1 MNEPKYKELTTN
13 NRQTAFF
20 LLWQGQENGRPA
32 HGQIQEVA
40 DLMSVHRAT
49 ISNLWRAVKKKMD
62 DHISSH
68 PDEPVDIESLLLD
81 RSFYE
86 SNRKQTGRKK
96 KWDVEA
102 LKEEVRT
109 NVRLTDR
116 QNLSL
121 LSKNIGVP
129 YSSLHRMLRTGHFR
143 RHTSALKPHLTEENK
158 VARVAYALD
167 EIDMAT
173 LVGGGGV
180 VQFKDMYDRVDIDEK
195 WFYQTEDGKR
205 YILIGSEDEPDDQE
219 AAPHRRVRHKNH
231 ITKVMFLCAQARPRW
246 DAHRNQ
252 YWDGKIGLWPI
263 GEWVEARRTSAN
275 RPAGTLVWKDETIT
289 KAKYRQLLLQK
300 VFPAIIEK
308 WPATDWNR
316 ETCIIR
322 VQQDG
327 AKSHLDPDDQQLQE
341 GLQELGIQNKVLL
354 YTQPANSP
362 DVNINDLGFFRALQ
376 SLYYRSTPGNAG
388 EIIQCVQAA
397 YNDYDSRK
405 INRIWLSLMGCLN
418 EIIKHHGDNDYKI
431 PHMGKDRLERIG
443 QLPITIPVCDD
454 GVELLNAAVLND

>member
-1 MNEPKYKELTTN
+1 M
-13 NRQTAFF
+13 
-20 LLWQGQENGRPA
+20 
-32 HGQIQEVA
+32 
-40 DLMSVHRAT
+40 
-49 ISNLWRAVKKKMD
+49 
-62 DHISSH
+62 
-68 PDEPVDIESLLLD
+68 
-81 RSFYE
+81 
-86 SNRKQTGRKK
+86 
-96 KWDVEA
+96 EA

-263 GEWVEARRTSAN
+263 GE
-275 RPAGTLVWKDETIT
+275 
-289 KAKYRQLLLQK
+289 
-300 VFPAIIEK
+300 
-308 WPATDWNR
+308 
-316 ETCIIR
+316 
-322 VQQDG
+322 
-327 AKSHLDPDDQQLQE
+327 
-341 GLQELGIQNKVLL
+341 
-354 YTQPANSP
+354 
-362 DVNINDLGFFRALQ
+362 
-376 SLYYRSTPGNAG
+376 
-388 EIIQCVQAA
+388 
-397 YNDYDSRK
+397 
-405 INRIWLSLMGCLN
+405 
-418 EIIKHHGDNDYKI
+418 
-431 PHMGKDRLERIG
+431 
-443 QLPITIPVCDD
+443 
-454 GVELLNAAVLND
+454 

>member
-1 MNEPKYKELTTN
+1 
-13 NRQTAFF
+13 
-20 LLWQGQENGRPA
+20 
-32 HGQIQEVA
+32 
-40 DLMSVHRAT
+40 
-49 ISNLWRAVKKKMD
+49 
-62 DHISSH
+62 
-68 PDEPVDIESLLLD
+68 
-81 RSFYE
+81 
-86 SNRKQTGRKK
+86 
-96 KWDVEA
+96 
-102 LKEEVRT
+102 
-109 NVRLTDR
+109 
-116 QNLSL
+116 
-121 LSKNIGVP
+121 
-129 YSSLHRMLRTGHFR
+129 
-143 RHTSALKPHLTEENK
+143 LKPHLTEENK

-167 EIDMAT
+167 EIDVAT

-180 VQFKDMYDRVDIDEK
+180 VQFKDMYDRVDVDEK

-205 YILIGSEDEPDDQE
+205 YILIGSEDEPNDEE
-219 AAPHRRVRHKNH
+219 AAPHRTVRHKNH

-246 DAHRNQ
+246 GGHRNQ

-263 GEWVEARRTSAN
+263 GEWVEARRTSIN

-289 KAKYRQLLLQK
+289 KVKYRQLLLQK

-308 WPATDWNR
+308 WPARDWNK

-341 GLQELGIQNKVLL
+341 GLQELGIQNKVRL

-418 EIIKHHGDNDYKI
+418 EIIKHNGDNDYKI

-454 GVELLNAAVLND
+454 AVELLNAAVLTLISTP